1 MTVIRSAQPAA
12 YRPKGVRLPARLA
25 VRLDNFLQNLG
36 RQLHFTLMAA
46 AGIARAVR
54 AYRSQTMIAFTD
66 LTWGNGRAV
75 IIGGGVAPVIVI
87 MGVAAGGMIGIVGYS
102 TLSMLGMG
110 PLTGMMSALAN
121 TRELAPMIAAIG
133 FAAQAGCRITAEI
146 GAMRVSEE
154 IDALEAQA
162 IRPIPFVVSTRIVA
176 AIISIAPVYV
186 IALALSYLTTWATVT
201 LIHGEASGGYE
212 HYFDQFVSARDVV
225 FSLIKVV
232 IFVVAVTIAHS
243 YQGFYASGGPEGVG
257 VASGRAVRASLV
269 LVIFLDMLLT
279 IVMWGLR
286 SEISFAG

>member
-1 MTVIRSAQPAA
+1 MTVIRSAQPSS
-12 YRPKGVRLPARLA
+12 YRPKGIRPPVR
-25 VRLDNFLQNLG
+25 VVGRLDTFVQNLG
-36 RQLHFTLMAA
+36 RQLHFTLMAV
-46 AGIARAVR
+46 AGTGRAVR

-66 LTWGNGRAV
+66 LTWGNGRSV

-201 LIHGEASGGYE
+201 LIHGEAPGGYE

-279 IVMWGLR
+279 IVMWGF
-286 SEISFAG
+286 SSDISFAG